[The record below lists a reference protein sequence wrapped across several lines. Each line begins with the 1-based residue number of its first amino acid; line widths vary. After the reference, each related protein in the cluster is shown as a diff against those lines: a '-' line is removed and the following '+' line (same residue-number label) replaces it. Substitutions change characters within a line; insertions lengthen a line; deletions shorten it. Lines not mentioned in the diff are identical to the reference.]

1 MLKSKSHQK
10 FLTRHQTYFGLMTVM
25 NNDLNSYSL
34 KLCKGEEGI
43 GSKEQKRENKQES
56 EQLGF
61 KSFLL
66 PAPCSHPEGAAKLIA
81 EVSDANSC

>member
-1 MLKSKSHQK
+1 MNFDLKSSCCI
-10 FLTRHQTYFGLMTVM
+10 
-25 NNDLNSYSL
+25 
-34 KLCKGEEGI
+34 KLCKEEQAI
-43 GSKEQKRENKQES
+43 GNREQKRKNKQES

-66 PAPCSHPEGAAKLIA
+66 PVARSLFLPRRGVKLMA